1 MLDGNEAVKKR
12 FTALDALRG
21 FIIWHMVI
29 FHGLYDINV
38 IGGLNPLWPSLP
50 PIALWQEIGLCIFV
64 MLAGSSFLLMK
75 AGKRWL
81 HGLKLNAMGLV
92 ITAITYIM
100 MPEEVIFFGVLS
112 FMGCAVWVTM
122 LLENSR
128 WQLLSKVSAPMGLL
142 VCLLLYSITM
152 HINDGYLGFASWK
165 IAELPEA
172 WYGSWTAA
180 FGLPGAEFS
189 SADYV
194 PLLPYIFIYCGGGF
208 AFRLI
213 KSHCPAFLQT
223 MNWPIL
229 LWPGKH
235 SLAVYFLHQPV
246 LLVCLGLL

>member
-1 MLDGNEAVKKR
+1 
-12 FTALDALRG
+12 
-21 FIIWHMVI
+21 
-29 FHGLYDINV
+29 
-38 IGGLNPLWPSLP
+38 
-50 PIALWQEIGLCIFV
+50 
-64 MLAGSSFLLMK
+64 
-75 AGKRWL
+75 
-81 HGLKLNAMGLV
+81 MGLA

-100 MPEEVIFFGVLS
+100 IPEEAIFFGVLS

-142 VCLLLYSITM
+142 VCILLYFITM
-152 HINDGYLGFASWK
+152 HISDGYLGCARWK

-172 WYGSWTAA
+172 WYGCWTAA

-189 SADYV
+189 YADYV
-194 PLLPYIFIYCGGGF
+194 PLLPYIFIYLGGGF

-213 KSHCPAFLQT
+213 KIHCPAFLQT

-246 LLVCLGLL
+246 LLLCLGLL

>member
-100 MPEEVIFFGVLS
+100 MPEEAIFFGVLS

-128 WQLLSKVSAPMGLL
+128 WQLLSRTPAAAGLII
-142 VCLLLYSITM
+142 CLLLYSITL
-152 HINDGYLGFASWK
+152 HI
-165 IAELPEA
+165 
-172 WYGSWTAA
+172 
-180 FGLPGAEFS
+180 
-189 SADYV
+189 SA
-194 PLLPYIFIYCGGGF
+194 I
-208 AFRLI
+208 
-213 KSHCPAFLQT
+213 
-223 MNWPIL
+223 
-229 LWPGKH
+229 
-235 SLAVYFLHQPV
+235 
-246 LLVCLGLL
+246 

>member
-1 MLDGNEAVKKR
+1 MLDGSEAVKKR
-12 FTALDALRG
+12 FTALDSLRG
-21 FIIWHMVI
+21 YIIWHMVV

-38 IGGLNPLWPSLP
+38 IGGLNPLWPSLL
-50 PIALWQEIGLCIFV
+50 PIALWQEIGLC
-64 MLAGSSFLLMK
+64 MLVIMAGSSFQLMK
-75 AGKRWL
+75 AGKRWF
-81 HGLKLNAMGLV
+81 HGLKLNTMGLA

-100 MPEEVIFFGVLS
+100 IPEEAIFFGVLS
-112 FMGCAVWVTM
+112 CMGCAVWVTM

-142 VCLLLYSITM
+142 VCILLYFITM
-152 HINDGYLGFASWK
+152 HISDGYLGCARWK

-172 WYGSWTAA
+172 WYGCWTAA

-194 PLLPYIFIYCGGGF
+194 PLLPYIFIYWGGGF

-213 KSHCPAFLQT
+213 KIHCPAFLQT

-246 LLVCLGLL
+246 LLLCLGLL